1 MPKHPFLRRLSAG
14 ADVALGVLI
23 LIVAT
28 ILAVIGYFGQGV
40 DFTVRMIS
48 TVVGV
53 LLYVVGAGLYRRGK
67 KATAATADELL
78 AVDARP
84 PVLFLRSFKD
94 DPVGAAVPESPYGAA
109 FAVIATEE
117 QQIAEVFS
125 EIGPVIAI
133 GKPGERLPELGA
145 ARLYVP
151 HDQWQ
156 HKVSELMAQSR
167 LVLFRASDTQG
178 FHWEVE
184 HGGQR
189 LPPEKIV
196 FLIPAQSNY
205 RVFCRAAERLLPVRF
220 PEEPRKQRRC
230 GSLSGLVYF
239 DADWQSRF
247 VAPRNTWFRNQLRKP
262 MISVLKVMAEPVF
275 RQLGVPWSPPPVR
288 WGLYALCLS
297 VFLVPLVI
305 IAVAVIVKWL
315 AG

>member
-1 MPKHPFLRRLSAG
+1 VPNHPFLRRLSAG

-23 LIVAT
+23 LVVAT
-28 ILAVIGYFGQGV
+28 IFAVVGYFGHGV
-40 DFTVRMIS
+40 DFTVRLVC

-67 KATAATADELL
+67 KAVAATAAELL
-78 AVDARP
+78 AADARP
-84 PVLFLRSFKD
+84 PVLYLRSFKD
-94 DPVGAAVPESPYGAA
+94 DPVGAAVPESPYNAA
-109 FAVIATEE
+109 FALIATEE

-125 EIGPVIAI
+125 EIAPVIAI
-133 GKPGERLPELGA
+133 GKPGEPHPELGA

-156 HKVSELMAQSR
+156 DKVSQLMAQSR
-167 LVLFRASDTQG
+167 LVLYRASDTQG

-205 RVFCRAAERLLPVRF
+205 RAFCRTAERLLPVRF
-220 PEEPRKQRRC
+220 PAAPPKPGRC

-239 DADWQSRF
+239 DPAWQSHF
-247 VAPRNTWFRNQLRKP
+247 VAPRNAWFRNQLRKP
-262 MISVLKVMAEPVF
+262 MVPILKMMAEPVF
-275 RQLGVPWSPPPVR
+275 RQLGTPWSPPPVR
-288 WGLYALCLS
+288 WALYAVCLS
-297 VFLVPLVI
+297 VVLVPLLI
-305 IAVAVIVKWL
+305 IALSIIL
-315 AG
+315 S

>member
-1 MPKHPFLRRLSAG
+1 MPKSPVLRRLSAG
-14 ADVALGVLI
+14 ADVALGILI
-23 LIVAT
+23 LVVAT
-28 ILAVIGYFGQGV
+28 ILAVVGYFGHGV
-40 DFTVRMIS
+40 DFTVRLAC

-53 LLYVVGAGLYRRGK
+53 LLYVLGAGLYRRGK

-78 AVDARP
+78 AVDPRP
-84 PVLFLRSFKD
+84 PVLYLRSFKD

-109 FAVIATEE
+109 FALIATEE

-156 HKVSELMAQSR
+156 DKVSQLMSQSR
-167 LVLFRASDTQG
+167 LVLYRASDTQG

-189 LPPEKIV
+189 LSPEKIV

-205 RVFCRAAERLLPVRF
+205 RLFCSAAERLLPARF
-220 PEEPRKQRRC
+220 PEQPRKQRRC

-239 DADWQSRF
+239 DPAWQSHF
-247 VAPRNTWFRNQLRKP
+247 VAPRNTWFRNQIRKP
-262 MISVLKVMAEPVF
+262 MVSVLKTMAEPVF
-275 RQLGVPWSPPPVR
+275 RQLGAPWSPPPVR
-288 WGLYALCLS
+288 WGLYAVCLS
-297 VFLVPLVI
+297 VFLVPILVI
-305 IAVAVIVKWL
+305 VIAIIVNWL
-315 AG
+315 AA